1 MDLILKKKYGTLGH
15 EFIEIHHKNPLYLNN
30 TEINI
35 DPRND
40 LVPLCSNC
48 HRMIHRDK
56 YNVLTVEYLKKILL
70 A

>member
-1 MDLILKKKYGTLGH
+1 MST
-15 EFIEIHHKNPLYLNN
+15 
-30 TEINI
+30 
-35 DPRND
+35 DPIND

-56 YNVLTVEYLKKILL
+56 YNVLTVEHLKKKLL